1 MPLPPPTQ
9 TSQTTPVTVIPPR
22 RNRQESAAR
31 SETTESRSTEREVRQ
46 DRRRNRDASNG
57 GYARERRQF
66 GSSHADL
73 SEDGCELAAA
83 IDRYK
88 MQHHRRYITCDEMLI
103 VMREL
108 GYSKSSTS
116 S

>member
-1 MPLPPPTQ
+1 MPLPPPTD

-22 RNRQESAAR
+22 RTRQAAEVRSNIAESH
-31 SETTESRSTEREVRQ
+31 SNEREIRH
-46 DRRRNRDASNG
+46 DRRRNRDSSKD

-88 MQHHRRYITCDEMLI
+88 MRHHRRYITCDEMLV

-108 GYSKSSTS
+108 GYSKS
-116 S
+116 

>member
-1 MPLPPPTQ
+1 
-9 TSQTTPVTVIPPR
+9 
-22 RNRQESAAR
+22 
-31 SETTESRSTEREVRQ
+31 
-46 DRRRNRDASNG
+46 
-57 GYARERRQF
+57 
-66 GSSHADL
+66 L

-108 GYSKSSTS
+108 GYSKS
-116 S
+116 